1 VSCENSKP
9 TSSERWDMVV
19 RNADRLIEDAEA
31 AQKLDKFVGNSP
43 IRQSHMTV
51 LRKLETDEQRAVGY
65 GCPHRRSID

>member
-1 VSCENSKP
+1 MSCENSKP

-19 RNADRLIEDAEA
+19 RNAYRLIEDAEA